1 MSTLTRRDIREH
13 LLKLL
18 YIRDFHEPDEIE
30 ELNDLYFKTYTR
42 LETPDPEIEPIGRD
56 IPNVSDKDMSCIIER
71 YHSIV
76 SKLGEI
82 DHILEVAMSGWTLN
96 RVSKLELNILRIAVY
111 EMKFDDGVP
120 EKVAID
126 EAVELAKAY
135 GSKDTSYGFVNGILA
150 KII

>member
-18 YIRDFHEPDEIE
+18 YLRDFYDPVEIE
-30 ELNDLYFKTYTR
+30 EQNELYFKVFTR
-42 LETPDPEIEPIGRD
+42 MEEPDPEIEPVGKD
-56 IPNVSDKDMSCIIER
+56 IPDMPEKDRIYILDRYNNIID
-71 YHSIV
+71 
-76 SKLGEI
+76 KLGEI
-82 DHILEVAMSGWTLN
+82 DHILDVAMSGWTLS

-111 EMKFDDGVP
+111 EIKFDDEVP
-120 EKVAID
+120 GKVAID

-135 GSKDTSYGFVNGILA
+135 GSKDASYGFVNGILA